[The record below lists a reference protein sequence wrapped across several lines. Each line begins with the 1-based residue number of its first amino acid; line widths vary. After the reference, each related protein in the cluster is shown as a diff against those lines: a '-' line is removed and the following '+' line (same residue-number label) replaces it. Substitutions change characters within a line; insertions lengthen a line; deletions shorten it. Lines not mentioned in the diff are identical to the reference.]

1 MGLEEQVSKYM
12 RGKQVIIVTSALDS
26 EGYLQE
32 IAGTLLEAVDGCLV
46 IEQDQELAP
55 TLVNPAHVTWIY
67 EDSSDEDSSDD
78 DSSDDEYED
87 DEHQSV

>member
-1 MGLEEQVSKYM
+1 MGLEEQVGKYM
-12 RGKQVIIVTSALDS
+12 RGKQVIIVTTALDS

-46 IEQDQELAP
+46 IEQNQELAP

-67 EDSSDEDSSDD
+67 EDSSDE
-78 DSSDDEYED
+78 EYED
-87 DEHQSV
+87 EDDDEDV

>member
-1 MGLEEQVSKYM
+1 MGLEEQALKYM

-55 TLVNPAHVTWIY
+55 TLVNSTHVAWVY
-67 EDSSDEDSSDD
+67 EDA
-78 DSSDDEYED
+78 SDDEYED
-87 DEHQSV
+87 DEDDEDESV